1 MELVLTI
8 AADGEFLRC
17 GSAARASRTI
27 PTTLTSNTRCHSS
40 PSLAVT
46 SPCAPIPAL
55 LTRMSRRP
63 KRSTTA
69 SIADVT
75 SSSEPTSQRIPSSP
89 GFRSSTATRAPRSAS
104 RVATALPMPEA
115 PPVTAA
121 TRPSNSLTCG
131 LRPLGTVREPEPA
144 QRGVVHARGEPG
156 SGRGQVAAALDD
168 GRVGEVL
175 VQVVD
180 PLDRAVRVGAG
191 HRHEVEHRQVPDELA
206 EPDPTG
212 GRADRHAELGGQQ
225 QDGEVLV
232 EPADAGGV
240 QLQHRDRVR

>member
-1 MELVLTI
+1 MEQVLTI

-17 GSAARASRTI
+17 GNAARASRTM

-40 PSLAVT
+40 SPLAVT

-69 SIADVT
+69 STAERT
-75 SSSEPTSQRIPSSP
+75 SSSEETSQRKPSSP
-89 GFRSSTATRAPRSAS
+89 GFNSSTATCAPRSAS
-104 RVATALPMPEA
+104 KVATAWPITEA

-156 SGRGQVAAALDD
+156 DGRGQVAAVLDD
-168 GRVGEVL
+168 GRVSEVL

-180 PLDRAVRVGAG
+180 PLDRAIFIRAG
-191 HRHEVEHRQVPDELA
+191 HGHEVEHRQVPHELA
-206 EPDPTG
+206 EPD
-212 GRADRHAELGGQQ
+212 A
-225 QDGEVLV
+225 
-232 EPADAGGV
+232 AGV
-240 QLQHRDRVR
+240 